1 MTGTGANLKFQTT
14 PALLTTFAPM
24 NFSDDLQSRWWKLE
38 EKLMERFEKKPD
50 VETILFLIGIQ
61 ELGDVRKKF
70 TKEQKQDLMHIAVCT
85 LLTPSG
91 FFEMEKV
98 DEDGWPHFKQLKAMP
113 QLNPFEQENFLKDH
127 ILLYF
132 QNHELI

>member
-1 MTGTGANLKFQTT
+1 
-14 PALLTTFAPM
+14 M

-38 EKLMERFEKKPD
+38 EKLMERFDKKPD

-61 ELGDVRKKF
+61 ELGDINAKF
-70 TKEQKQDLMHIAVCT
+70 TKEQKQDLMHVAVCT
-85 LLTPSG
+85 VLMPSG
-91 FFEMEKV
+91 YYEIEGV
-98 DEDGWPHFKQLKAMP
+98 DKDGWPHFKQLKAMP
-113 QLNPFEQENFLKDH
+113 EMNAFQQEAFLKDH